1 MIRIRDISLPP
12 DGDMARLVQAAARQ
26 LRISPNEIKQLDL
39 KRRSVDARK
48 KNDVRIIY
56 TVDVAVKGREDKI
69 LKMAHC
75 ARASLA
81 QDPVYHVPQPRSIPA
96 QRPVIVGFGPA
107 GMFAALVLS
116 MAGLRPLVLERGQD
130 AKARHAAVLEFW
142 KTGTLDPEC
151 NVQFGEGGAGT
162 FSDGKL
168 NTGVKNERIGWILE
182 QFAGAGASADI
193 LYDAKPHI
201 GTDELG
207 TVVQKL
213 RETIIHYGGEV
224 RFGVK
229 VTGLVTEDGRVTGV
243 RAAQGGEEAVI
254 PASCVLLAI
263 GHSARDTFEAL
274 HAQGVPMEPKPFSM
288 GVRIEHPQRLVNES
302 QYGPFADAPGLGAAD
317 YKLNVRLPDG
327 SSAYTF
333 CMCPGGYVV
342 AAASEEGGV
351 VTNGMSDHARDGENA
366 NAALLV
372 TLNPADFP
380 DRSPL
385 GGMYWQR
392 QLEQT
397 AFRAGGSNYR
407 APAQLVGDFL
417 AKRPSQTLGAVQPTY
432 RPGVTLC
439 ELHTV
444 LPERITASKEF
455 CDCRFRWRFTPEDAH
470 GVSLG
475 KTLPAVP
482 SDVQTVYPKEPFTA
496 RNAAN
501 IPCTQVLGTYM
512 VKGVYMAADHTDIN
526 PNNTK
531 LSAYTAYVG
540 NTVNECGEYVCRR
553 METFRRTCGEPTGPM
568 MRSTF
573 RTLHEADKQRMAAEF
588 LQKMHWDQRL
598 PQIDFDDPG

>member
-12 DGDMARLVQAAARQ
+12 DGDMARLIQTAARQ

-142 KTGTLDPEC
+142 KAGTLDPEC

-201 GTDELG
+201 GTDELV
-207 TVVQKL
+207 TVVQNL

-243 RAAQGGEEAVI
+243 RAAQGGEEVVI

-342 AAASEEGGV
+342 AAASEAGGV

-372 TLNPADFP
+372 TLNPTDFP

-444 LPERITASKEF
+444 LPERITSVLEQAL
-455 CDCRFRWRFTPEDAH
+455 PELDRKLHGFAAPDAVLTAPETRSSSPVRILRDETRQSQLR
-470 GVSLG
+470 GL
-475 KTLPAVP
+475 
-482 SDVQTVYPKEPFTA
+482 YP
-496 RNAAN
+496 
-501 IPCTQVLGTYM
+501 
-512 VKGVYMAADHTDIN
+512 
-526 PNNTK
+526 
-531 LSAYTAYVG
+531 
-540 NTVNECGEYVCRR
+540 CGEGAGYAGGI
-553 METFRRTCGEPTGPM
+553 TSAALDGILTA
-568 MRSTF
+568 
-573 RTLHEADKQRMAAEF
+573 EAVIEA
-588 LQKMHWDQRL
+588 QK
-598 PQIDFDDPG
+598 G

>member
-1 MIRIRDISLPP
+1 MLKVQ
-12 DGDMARLVQAAARQ
+12 GLRLRPGEPESKLTKKLQRELGCEVQGFQ
-26 LRISPNEIKQLDL
+26 VL
-39 KRRSVDARK
+39 RRSVDARK
-48 KNDVRIIY
+48 KEDVSFVY
-56 TVDVAVKGREDKI
+56 TLGVDIPHENQV
-69 LKMAHC
+69 LKKCRSKKVSLYTPPEYHFP
-75 ARASLA
+75 ARHLRLS
-81 QDPVYHVPQPRSIPA
+81 
-96 QRPVIVGFGPA
+96 QRPVIVGAGPA
-107 GMFAALVLS
+107 GLFCALMLAR
-116 MAGLRPLVLERGQD
+116 AGARPIVLERGRDVD
-130 AKARHAAVLEFW
+130 ARTELVSSFW
-142 KTGTLDPEC
+142 RGGALDPEC

-201 GTDELG
+201 GTDELV
-207 TVVQKL
+207 TVVQNL

-243 RAAQGGEEAVI
+243 RAAQGGEAAVI

-444 LPERITASKEF
+444 LPERITSVLEQAL
-455 CDCRFRWRFTPEDAH
+455 PELDRKLHGFAAPDAVLTAPETRSSSPVRILRDETRQSQLR
-470 GVSLG
+470 GL
-475 KTLPAVP
+475 
-482 SDVQTVYPKEPFTA
+482 YP
-496 RNAAN
+496 
-501 IPCTQVLGTYM
+501 
-512 VKGVYMAADHTDIN
+512 
-526 PNNTK
+526 
-531 LSAYTAYVG
+531 
-540 NTVNECGEYVCRR
+540 CGEGAGYAGGI
-553 METFRRTCGEPTGPM
+553 TSAALDGILTA
-568 MRSTF
+568 
-573 RTLHEADKQRMAAEF
+573 EAVIEA
-588 LQKMHWDQRL
+588 QK
-598 PQIDFDDPG
+598 G

>member
-1 MIRIRDISLPP
+1 M
-12 DGDMARLVQAAARQ
+12 
-26 LRISPNEIKQLDL
+26 
-39 KRRSVDARK
+39 
-48 KNDVRIIY
+48 RIIY

-142 KTGTLDPEC
+142 KTGTLNPEC

-201 GTDELG
+201 GTDELV
-207 TVVQKL
+207 TVVQNL

-229 VTGLVTEDGRVTGV
+229 VTGLMTEDGRVTGV

-302 QYGPFADAPGLGAAD
+302 QYGPFADAPGLGAVD
-317 YKLNVRLPDG
+317 YKLNVRLSDG

-444 LPERITASKEF
+444 LPERITSVLEQAL
-455 CDCRFRWRFTPEDAH
+455 PELDRKLHGFAAPDAVLTAPETRSSSPVRILR
-470 GVSLG
+470 GETRQSQLRG
-475 KTLPAVP
+475 L
-482 SDVQTVYPKEPFTA
+482 YP
-496 RNAAN
+496 
-501 IPCTQVLGTYM
+501 
-512 VKGVYMAADHTDIN
+512 
-526 PNNTK
+526 
-531 LSAYTAYVG
+531 
-540 NTVNECGEYVCRR
+540 CGEGAGYAGGI
-553 METFRRTCGEPTGPM
+553 TSAALDGILTA
-568 MRSTF
+568 
-573 RTLHEADKQRMAAEF
+573 EAVIEA
-588 LQKMHWDQRL
+588 QK
-598 PQIDFDDPG
+598 G